1 VQYLA
6 VFVIA
11 LLQGIR
17 PTILSLL
24 LSSAVSLV
32 LLTFNLFFW
41 LIIIRIIISW
51 VSAGGYN
58 PAVAMVYSLTE
69 PLLRPFRRLIP
80 PIGGFD
86 ISPIFALI
94 ALGALVR
101 LFMGLL

>member
-1 VQYLA
+1 M
-6 VFVIA
+6 
-11 LLQGIR
+11 
-17 PTILSLL
+17 
-24 LSSAVSLV
+24 
-32 LLTFNLFFW
+32 LLTFNLFFR

-51 VSAGGYN
+51 VSSGGYN

-86 ISPIFALI
+86 LSPIFALI
-94 ALGALVR
+94 GLGALVR